1 LTRANFSVWKALVW
15 SALRG
20 AQLHE
25 FLDDKMEFPPKELT
39 LDDKKI
45 KIPNLEYTKMEA
57 KQQ

>member
-1 LTRANFSVWKALVW
+1 VWKALVW